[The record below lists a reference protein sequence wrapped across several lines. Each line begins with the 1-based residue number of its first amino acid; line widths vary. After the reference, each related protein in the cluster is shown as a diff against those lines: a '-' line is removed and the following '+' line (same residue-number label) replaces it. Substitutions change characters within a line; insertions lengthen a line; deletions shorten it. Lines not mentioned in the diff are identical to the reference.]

1 LAQTTF
7 AVPFWNT
14 LSNGSF
20 STKLVMIK
28 LQAMQVHCPSCN
40 SKLFVDDAQF
50 SSQRLGP
57 IKCWMCASTVL
68 VRKSSRNDSGAPTV
82 VAISSAPDE
91 RARAS
96 RLDDS
101 LAPETQSLTLP
112 QDHTIKIC
120 VITGTSRGMECEL
133 SRPLMTIG
141 RLGGGADIEI
151 DDPEVSRLHCAVEV
165 KRDAILLR
173 DLSSTNGTYLGES
186 RVFAGRLEPMSQFRI
201 GTTLLQVCV
210 VPVREKSRI

>member
-1 LAQTTF
+1 TH
-7 AVPFWNT
+7 
-14 LSNGSF
+14 SNGSF

-28 LQAMQVHCPSCN
+28 LKAMQVHCPNCT

-50 SSQRLGP
+50 TRQRLEP
-57 IKCWMCASTVL
+57 IRCWMCASTVV
-68 VRKSSRNDSGAPTV
+68 VRKSSSNDPGASTV
-82 VAISSAPDE
+82 VTISSDPDI
-91 RARAS
+91 RALAS
-96 RLDDS
+96 RLDDA

-112 QDHTIKIC
+112 RDHTIKIC
-120 VITGTSRGMECEL
+120 VMNGSSRGMECEL

-186 RVFAGRLEPMSQFRI
+186 RVFAGGLEPLSQFRI
-201 GTTLLQVCV
+201 GTTLLQVCI